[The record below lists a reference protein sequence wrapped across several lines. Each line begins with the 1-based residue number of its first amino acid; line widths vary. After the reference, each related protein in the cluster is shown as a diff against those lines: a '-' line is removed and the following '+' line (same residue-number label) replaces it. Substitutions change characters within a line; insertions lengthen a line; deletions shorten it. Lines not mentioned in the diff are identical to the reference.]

1 MPEGVFILF
10 ELIVIQFQQETSI
23 AKGKSLER
31 SNGEAEGLRLKGE
44 DLSWGKSLSKVLLG
58 S

>member
-10 ELIVIQFQQETSI
+10 ELIVIQFRQETSI

-44 DLSWGKSLSKVLLG
+44 DLS
-58 S
+58 